1 MEVLRIILM
10 VIDIL
15 ICLGVIAAVLMQSS
29 RSAGISGTIG
39 GASEQILGK
48 KKGLDDFLAKIS
60 GFLPRLSCDYFNFD
74 VDFLI

>member
-39 GASEQILGK
+39 GASEQIFGK

-60 GFLPRLSCDYFNFD
+60 GILTAAFF
-74 VDFLI
+74 VITLILTLIF

>member
-39 GASEQILGK
+39 GASEQIFGK
-48 KKGLDDFLAKIS
+48 KRKGSMIFLRKS
-60 GFLPRLSCDYFNFD
+60 PGFLPRLS
-74 VDFLI
+74 L